1 MVITGCILSGRWIG
15 RKCVATGK
23 AIYCRHTWSQVQC
36 VTVALL
42 WFSQAGR
49 QSWITAYYYDL
60 LTQTFVGEKVL
71 PKR

>member
-1 MVITGCILSGRWIG
+1 MVITDCIFSGRWMRAKVCG
-15 RKCVATGK
+15 DRE
-23 AIYCRHTWSQVQC
+23 AIYCRHSWSQVQC

-42 WFSQAGR
+42 WFSLAGR

-71 PKR
+71 PNR